1 MEAASYQFLSGHIAQ
16 AAVYQDVPD
25 NASALDGLVIIGDV
39 ASRRIPEKPRSRDRI
54 VTLTIVTLY
63 EAEERAPLLAV
74 MDEIDALDDQTLTF
88 EGWTLAF
95 AFEDDDATLQED
107 GVTYAGITTFTILAL
122 APD

>member
-1 MEAASYQFLSGHIAQ
+1 MEAASYQFLSGHIAR

-25 NASALDGLVIIGDV
+25 NASALNGLVIIGDV